1 MCLAAKH
8 LLWFPVSFCPF
19 TLLTCCI
26 FFPALLRHPGPHMKA
41 DWRSASEQGLPL
53 VHLALLWFVLLGP
66 LVDQS
71 VVGSCSLPPAA
82 LLGLGSQKFRFS
94 CCLFVALFS
103 SHVHLGGELKEGQ
116 WRAWGSATVW
126 AGNCVP
132 PLNRMPPCPCL
143 CPACHAHQWGIG
155 GEPYAKGQLVPIWT
169 VSLIVH
175 CQRLVR
181 CVIMQH
187 HLE

>member
-53 VHLALLWFVLLGP
+53 VHLDLLWFVLLGP

-82 LLGLGSQKFRFS
+82 LLGLDSLRNSGSPAAFLSPCFRPCAFGRG
-94 CCLFVALFS
+94 A
-103 SHVHLGGELKEGQ
+103 EGRTM
-116 WRAWGSATVW
+116 RAWGSATAW

-143 CPACHAHQWGIG
+143 CPACRAHHWGM

-169 VSLIVH
+169 VSFIVH
-175 CQRLVR
+175 CGRLVR